1 MNERVDRVF
10 TREEV
15 VTTLKQ
21 IHPTKAPGLNGMS
34 ALVYQKYWNVVGNGI
49 TNMVLN
55 VLNNNVSVAELN
67 KTNISLIPKA
77 NSPKKMTDFHPISLC
92 NVVYKLISKTLA
104 NRLKAL
110 LPHII
115 IKNQS
120 AFISDHL
127 ITNNVIVAFELMHF
141 LNHKSAGKEGFMAAK
156 LDMSKAFDRTE
167 WCFIQGVMERM
178 GFSTKW
184 INLIMKCSTFVS
196 YSVLIN
202 GVAYGNIKPTRGIRQ
217 GDPLSS
223 NIFLLYAE
231 GLSALIHEAARNQ
244 NLTGISIARGCP
256 RVTHLFFADDSIIFC
271 KANPE
276 EYQELK
282 LILRRYEE
290 ASSQKI
296 KTDKSSM
303 FFNPNTSQDIKDE
316 MFNILGPMQNSKHT
330 KYLGLPSFIGRSKTQ
345 VFSILKERIGQKLV
359 GWKGKLLL
367 MGGKEILIKA
377 MAQAIPM
384 YTMSCFELPQNL
396 CDDLESM
403 MRNFWWDQKQNKAK
417 ISWVN
422 WKRMCIS
429 KAYGGMG
436 F

>member
-1 MNERVDRVF
+1 MGKSRKRIQAKRTILNNLSQSNKDGVLSNEINSLKKEINNLLDDEELYQGQQAKAHWLKERDKNTKFFHAQASERRKQNTIVGIWDEQGNWCDEKESIAHVAISYFKNIYTTTHSTQVEEVTAAIPSRVTDDMNERVDQVF

-55 VLNNNVSVAELN
+55 VLNNNVLVAELN
-67 KTNISLIPKA
+67 KTNISLIPKT

-120 AFISDHL
+120 AFTSNHL

-141 LNHKSAGKEGFMAAK
+141 LNHKSAGIEGFMAAK
-156 LDMSKAFDRTE
+156 LDMSKAFDRAE

-178 GFSTKW
+178 GFSTRW
-184 INLIMKCSTFVS
+184 INLIMKCITSVS

-202 GVAYGNIKPTRGIRQ
+202 GVAYGNIKPTCGIRQ

-223 NIFLLYAE
+223 SIFLLYAQ
-231 GLSALIHEAARNQ
+231 GLSALIHEAA
-244 NLTGISIARGCP
+244 
-256 RVTHLFFADDSIIFC
+256 
-271 KANPE
+271 
-276 EYQELK
+276 
-282 LILRRYEE
+282 
-290 ASSQKI
+290 
-296 KTDKSSM
+296 
-303 FFNPNTSQDIKDE
+303 
-316 MFNILGPMQNSKHT
+316 
-330 KYLGLPSFIGRSKTQ
+330 
-345 VFSILKERIGQKLV
+345 
-359 GWKGKLLL
+359 
-367 MGGKEILIKA
+367 
-377 MAQAIPM
+377 
-384 YTMSCFELPQNL
+384 
-396 CDDLESM
+396 
-403 MRNFWWDQKQNKAK
+403 
-417 ISWVN
+417 
-422 WKRMCIS
+422 
-429 KAYGGMG
+429 
-436 F
+436 